1 MTDDREALLASEIR
15 RHRALYYGG
24 HPEITDAEF
33 DALEDR
39 LRSLNPDHPV
49 LAEVGA
55 APRSAEEA
63 PGGALEQASR
73 EALEATVAAVG
84 VPLYDGAA
92 LPDKAALRDYKAA
105 WAALAERFPDAPVL
119 ASAPLPEGVDW
130 PKTRHEIPMGS
141 LNKVNS
147 DEELEQWATRCDEHA
162 AAAGRPPVSQL
173 LFATEKLDGL
183 SIEVVYAGGR
193 VERAITRGDG
203 VIGEAITPNVLRM
216 EGVLPS
222 IRDQR
227 RLSVRGEI
235 VLRRSRAEAY
245 RAFREGVRGSL
256 GEISLRNTAAGLAR
270 ANKPDMLPG
279 LQFLTVYFYD
289 VEGVEGLHTEQDKI
303 ALIKSLGFLVP
314 GSAHGDLPAILAFF
328 QSYATKKRGELDY
341 EIDGLVVRA
350 DDLDSATLI
359 GELNNR
365 PRAAVAFKFESEMQV
380 TRLVDILWST
390 GDSGRITPV
399 AQVEP
404 VRLAGARVVQASL
417 HNLANVVR
425 LGIGVG
431 DEVLVSRRNDVIPY
445 VEKVVVKGPEQAKAP
460 ETCSACGSPA
470 LSEGEYLVCRNL
482 ACPARRIGRLRVWI
496 RQLDLLNW
504 GERTLERFYAEGLA
518 REVKD
523 LYLLTPEALT
533 KLDGFGELTAKKL
546 LEPLQQKRRIPL
558 DVFIAA
564 LGVEGVA
571 KETASLLVRA
581 GFDAIDKIAEAS
593 AEELAKIPGL
603 GEIKARRI
611 KEGLAERLEEVKA
624 LAEIGVVPVKP
635 AEGGPLAGLSFCFSG
650 SHSRPRK
657 TLESSVDRAGG
668 KVASSVTK
676 GVDYLVLAD
685 ANSTSSKAEK
695 ARKLGTKVIDEA
707 AFVSLVTEKGGTV
720 DA

>member
-1 MTDDREALLASEIR
+1 MTDDREKLLAHEIR
-15 RHRALYYGG
+15 RHRQLYYAGT
-24 HPEITDAEF
+24 PEISDAEF

-39 LRSLNPDHPV
+39 LRALSPDHPV

-55 APRSAEEA
+55 APKGSEDA
-63 PGGALEQASR
+63 GLEQAKAA
-73 EALEATVAAVG
+73 ALSDLRAIVERVG
-84 VPLYDGAA
+84 VPMYEGGPT
-92 LPDKAALRDYKAA
+92 PDKAALREYKGAFM
-105 WAALAERFPDAPVL
+105 ALMEREPDDPVL
-119 ASAPLPEGVDW
+119 ALAPLPEGLDW
-130 PKTRHEIPMGS
+130 MKSRHEIPMGS

-147 DEELEQWATRCDEHA
+147 DEELVQWAARCDEHA
-162 AAAGRPPVSQL
+162 QANERPPISAR

-183 SIEVVYAGGR
+183 SIEVVYAGGQ

-203 VIGEAITPNVLRM
+203 EIGERITPNVVRM
-216 EGVLPS
+216 QGVLRKIS
-222 IRDQR
+222 DRR

-235 VLRRSRAEAY
+235 VLKKSDADAY
-245 RAFREGVRGSL
+245 RSFREEARGSL

-270 ANKPDMLPG
+270 SNKPDMLPG
-279 LQFLTVYFYD
+279 VRFLSVYFYD
-289 VEGVEGLHTEQDKI
+289 VEGVEGLSSETSKI
-303 ALIKSLGFLVP
+303 EFLERLGFTTP
-314 GSAHGDLPAILAFF
+314 GKAAGDLQQILEFF
-328 QSYATKKRGELDY
+328 KSYATKRRGELDY
-341 EIDGLVVRA
+341 EIDGLVVRS
-350 DDLDSATLI
+350 DDLDSATLL
-359 GELNNR
+359 GDLNNR

-390 GDSGRITPV
+390 GDSGRITPI

-417 HNLANVVR
+417 HNLANLER

-445 VEKVVVKGPEQAKAP
+445 VEKVVVKGPNQAVAP
-460 ETCSACGSPA
+460 THCGACSAA
-470 LSEGEYLVCRNL
+470 VERDGEYLVCRNL

-504 GERTLERFYAEGLA
+504 GERTLERLYQEGLA

-523 LYLLTPEALT
+523 LYLLSPESLM
-533 KLDGFGELTAKKL
+533 KLDGFGEITAKKL
-546 LEPLQQKRRIPL
+546 LEPLHLKKRIPL
-558 DVFIAA
+558 DTFIAA

-571 KETASLLVRA
+571 KETANLLVRA
-581 GFDAIDKIAEAS
+581 GYDSIDKIAAASLEAL
-593 AEELAKIPGL
+593 AEIPGL
-603 GEIKARRI
+603 GEIKAKRV
-611 KEGLAERLEEVKA
+611 KGGLAERLDEVRA

-650 SHSRPRK
+650 SHSKPRK
-657 TLESSVDRAGG
+657 VLESSVEAGG
-668 KVASSVTK
+668 GRVAASVTK

-707 AFVSLVTEKGGTV
+707 AFDQLLQAAVK
-720 DA
+720 